1 MTITIRSHI
10 YNDINNGLS
19 EKVHLEIKL
28 NNELLLNRTGDNKK
42 NKINKE
48 KFNGNKVFKT
58 FAPEY

>member
-42 NKINKE
+42 NKINS
-48 KFNGNKVFKT
+48 FLF
-58 FAPEY
+58 FL